1 MDKGKKKTNKQT
13 KPHFKKAGFHQ
24 GKIKYEIL
32 QESRLSIV
40 YMFPILM
47 TQKTRQM

>member
-1 MDKGKKKTNKQT
+1 MDKGKKKK

-40 YMFPILM
+40 YTFPIQM
-47 TQKTRQM
+47 TQKTRQT